1 MSRLIV
7 TTSWDDGSILDLKL
21 GELLTKYGIKGTFY
35 IPRFSKRITPMQK
48 ADLLELAAKHEIGAH
63 TVNHAHLTLIPQS
76 EAKTEIE
83 GSKTYLEDI
92 TGKQINMFCY
102 PYGEFNQD
110 TKLIVKACGFI
121 GARTVKFNGL
131 KDIPD
136 PYEFGI
142 TIAASNHQSDESGE
156 IAKYSQ
162 AVSIKSLSDW
172 EIKAKVL
179 FDLPTTAGGG
189 IWHLWGHSWEIDDHN
204 EWNKLERVLDYVSRR
219 PGVIYASNGETIE
232 TVYNRS

>member
-21 GELLTKYGIKGTFY
+21 GELLTKYGIKATFY
-35 IPRFSKRITPMQK
+35 IPRFSKRITPMQNI
-48 ADLLELAAKHEIGAH
+48 DLLELAANHEIGAH

-76 EAKTEIE
+76 EAKAEIE
-83 GSKTYLEDI
+83 GSKFYLEEI
-92 TGKQINMFCY
+92 LGKKVKMFCY
-102 PYGEFNQD
+102 PFGEYNED
-110 TKLIVKACGFI
+110 TKQLVKTSGFS

-142 TIAASNHQSDESGE
+142 TTAASNHQSDESGE
-156 IAKYSQ
+156 IARYSRS
-162 AVSIKSLSDW
+162 VSIKSLSDW
-172 EIKAKVL
+172 EVKAKVL
-179 FDLPTTAGGG
+179 FDLALSDGG

-204 EWNKLERVLDYVSRR
+204 DWNKLERVINYVSHR
-219 PGVIYASNGETIE
+219 PGVTYASNGETVD
-232 TVYNRS
+232 TVYSRS

>member
-1 MSRLIV
+1 MARLIV

-48 ADLLELAAKHEIGAH
+48 IDLLELSAKHEIGAH
-63 TVNHAHLTLIPQS
+63 TLNHAHLTLIPPS

-83 GSKTYLEDI
+83 GSKSYLEDI
-92 TGKQINMFCY
+92 TGKKINMFCY
-102 PYGEFNQD
+102 PFGEFNGD
-110 TKLIVKACGFI
+110 TKQIIKAAGFI
-121 GARTVKFNGL
+121 GARTVRFNGL
-131 KDIPD
+131 KNIPD

-142 TIAASNHQSDESGE
+142 TTAASNHQSDESGE

-172 EIKAKVL
+172 EVKAKIL
-179 FDLPTTAGGG
+179 FDLALEEGG
-189 IWHLWGHSWEIDDHN
+189 IWHLWGHSWEIGDHN
-204 EWNKLERVLDYVSRR
+204 DWDKLERVLNYISHR
-219 PGVIYASNGETIE
+219 PGVIYTSNGETID
-232 TVYNRS
+232 TVYSRI

>member
-21 GELLTKYGIKGTFY
+21 GELLTKYGIKATFY
-35 IPRFSKRITPMQK
+35 IPRFSKRITPMQNI
-48 ADLLELAAKHEIGAH
+48 DLLELAANHEIGAH
-63 TVNHAHLTLIPQS
+63 TISHAHLTMVPQS
-76 EAKTEIE
+76 EAKMEID
-83 GSKTYLEDI
+83 GSKIYLEDV
-92 TGKQINMFCY
+92 TGKKIKMFCY
-102 PYGEFNQD
+102 PYGEFNED
-110 TKLIVKACGFI
+110 TKQIVKASGFS

-131 KDIPD
+131 KDIPY

-142 TIAASNHQSDESGE
+142 TTSASNHQSDESGE
-156 IAKYSQ
+156 IARYSQ

-179 FDLPTTAGGG
+179 FDLAIAEGG

-204 EWNKLERVLDYVSRR
+204 DWNKLERVINYVSHR
-219 PGVIYASNGETIE
+219 PGVTYASNGETVD
-232 TVYNRS
+232 TVYSRS

>member
-48 ADLLELAAKHEIGAH
+48 ADLQELAAKHELGAH

-83 GSKTYLEDI
+83 GSKIYLEDI
-92 TGKQINMFCY
+92 TGTQIKMFCY
-102 PYGEFNQD
+102 PFGEFNED
-110 TKLIVKACGFI
+110 TKQIIKAAGFI
-121 GARTVKFNGL
+121 GARTVKFNGF
-131 KDIPD
+131 KNIPD

-142 TIAASNHQSDESGE
+142 TTAASNHQSDESGE
-156 IAKYSQ
+156 IKKYSA
-162 AVSIKSLSDW
+162 AVSLKNLSDW
-172 EIKAKVL
+172 EVKAKVL
-179 FDLPTTAGGG
+179 FDLALPEGG
-189 IWHLWGHSWEIDDHN
+189 IWHLWGHSWEINDQDD
-204 EWNKLERVLDYVSRR
+204 WDKLERVLNYISRR
-219 PGVIYASNGETIE
+219 AGVIYASNGETLDA
-232 TVYNRS
+232 VYNRG

>member
-1 MSRLIV
+1 MSGLIV

-35 IPRFSKRITPMQK
+35 IPCSSKRITPMQK
-48 ADLLELAAKHEIGAH
+48 VDLTALAAGHEIGAH
-63 TVNHAHLTLIPQS
+63 TVSHAHLTLIRPS

-83 GSKTYLEDI
+83 GSKIYLEDI
-92 TGKQINMFCY
+92 TGKKIKMFCY
-102 PYGEFNQD
+102 PFGEFNGDIKQ
-110 TKLIVKACGFI
+110 IVKAAGFI

-131 KDIPD
+131 KNIPD

-142 TIAASNHQSDESGE
+142 TTAASNHQSDESGE
-156 IAKYSQ
+156 IARYSQ

-179 FDLPTTAGGG
+179 FDLAIAEGG

-204 EWNKLERVLDYVSRR
+204 DWDKLERVLNYISHR
-219 PGVIYASNGETIE
+219 PGVIYASNGETID
-232 TVYNRS
+232 TVYGRN

>member
-1 MSRLIV
+1 MARLIV

-48 ADLLELAAKHEIGAH
+48 IDLVELSAKHEIGAH
-63 TVNHAHLTLIPQS
+63 TLNHAHLTLIPPS

-83 GSKTYLEDI
+83 GSKSYLEDI
-92 TGKQINMFCY
+92 TGKKINMFCY
-102 PYGEFNQD
+102 PFGEFNGD
-110 TKLIVKACGFI
+110 TKQIIKAAGFI
-121 GARTVKFNGL
+121 GARTVRFNGL
-131 KDIPD
+131 KNIPD

-142 TIAASNHQSDESGE
+142 TTAASNHQSDESGE

-172 EIKAKVL
+172 EVKAKIL
-179 FDLPTTAGGG
+179 FDLALEEGG
-189 IWHLWGHSWEIDDHN
+189 IWHLWGHSWEIGDRND
-204 EWNKLERVLDYVSRR
+204 WDKLERVLNYISHR
-219 PGVIYASNGETIE
+219 PGVIYTSNGETLDI
-232 TVYNRS
+232 VSSRN

>member
-1 MSRLIV
+1 MARLIV

-48 ADLLELAAKHEIGAH
+48 IDLLELSAKHEIGAH
-63 TVNHAHLTLIPQS
+63 TLNHAHLTLIPPS

-83 GSKTYLEDI
+83 GSKSYLEDI
-92 TGKQINMFCY
+92 TGKKINMFCY
-102 PYGEFNQD
+102 PFGEFNGD
-110 TKLIVKACGFI
+110 TKQIIKAAGFI
-121 GARTVKFNGL
+121 GARTVRFNGL
-131 KDIPD
+131 KNIPD

-142 TIAASNHQSDESGE
+142 TTAASNHQSDESGE

-172 EIKAKVL
+172 EVKAKIL
-179 FDLPTTAGGG
+179 FDLALEEGG
-189 IWHLWGHSWEIDDHN
+189 IWHLWGHSWEIGDHN
-204 EWNKLERVLDYVSRR
+204 DWDKLERVLNYISHR
-219 PGVIYASNGETIE
+219 PGVIYTSNGETLDI
-232 TVYNRS
+232 VSSRN

>member
-1 MSRLIV
+1 MARLIV
-7 TTSWDDGSILDLKL
+7 TTSWDDGSILDLKT

-48 ADLLELAAKHEIGAH
+48 IDLQELAAKHEIGAH
-63 TVNHAHLTLIPQS
+63 TINHAHLTLIPQS

-83 GSKTYLEDI
+83 GSKLYLEEI
-92 TGKQINMFCY
+92 TGKKIKMFCY
-102 PYGEFNQD
+102 PFGEFNED
-110 TKLIVKACGFI
+110 TKQIVKACGFI

-142 TIAASNHQSDESGE
+142 TTAASNHQSDESGE
-156 IAKYSQ
+156 IARYSH
-162 AVSIKSLSDW
+162 AVSIKALSDW
-172 EIKAKVL
+172 EVKAKVL
-179 FDLPTTAGGG
+179 FDLALAEGG

-204 EWNKLERVLDYVSRR
+204 DW
-219 PGVIYASNGETIE
+219 
-232 TVYNRS
+232 

>member
-1 MSRLIV
+1 MARLIV

-48 ADLLELAAKHEIGAH
+48 IDLVELSAKHEIGAH
-63 TVNHAHLTLIPQS
+63 TLNHAHLTLIPPS

-83 GSKTYLEDI
+83 GSKSYLEDI
-92 TGKQINMFCY
+92 TGKKINMFCY
-102 PYGEFNQD
+102 PFGEFNGD
-110 TKLIVKACGFI
+110 TKQIIKAAGFI
-121 GARTVKFNGL
+121 GARTVRFNGL
-131 KDIPD
+131 KNIPD

-142 TIAASNHQSDESGE
+142 TTAASNHQSDESGE

-172 EIKAKVL
+172 EVKAKIL
-179 FDLPTTAGGG
+179 FDLALEEGG
-189 IWHLWGHSWEIDDHN
+189 IWHLWGHSWEIGDHN
-204 EWNKLERVLDYVSRR
+204 DWDKLERVLNYISHR
-219 PGVIYASNGETIE
+219 PGVIYTSNGETLDI
-232 TVYNRS
+232 VSSRN